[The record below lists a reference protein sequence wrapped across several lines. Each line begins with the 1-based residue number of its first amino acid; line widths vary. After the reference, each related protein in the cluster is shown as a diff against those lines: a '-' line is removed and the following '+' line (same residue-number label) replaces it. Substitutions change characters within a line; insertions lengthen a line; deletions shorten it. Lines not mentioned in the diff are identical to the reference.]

1 VTRLPRLTAAEVLRK
16 LKRAG
21 FVIVRSS
28 GSHHRLRNDAGR
40 ATTVAIHSGGIL
52 KPKTLATI
60 LDQAGLT
67 IDEFCAL

>member
-1 VTRLPRLTAAEVLRK
+1 MTRLPRATAAEVLRK

-28 GSHHRLRNDAGR
+28 GSHHRLRNEEGR
-40 ATTVAIHSGGIL
+40 ATTVAIHGGTL

-67 IDEFCAL
+67 IDEFLGL

>member
-1 VTRLPRLTAAEVLRK
+1 MTRLPRATPAEVLRK
-16 LKRAG
+16 LQRAG

-28 GSHHRLRNDAGR
+28 GSHYRLRNEAGR
-40 ATTVAIHSGGIL
+40 ATTVSRHGGTL

-67 IDEFCAL
+67 SEEFLEL